1 MKVACVPLKSRLGV
15 WPGIIGLVPCCGVAG
30 LEWAAAAL
38 EELLVLGAWIRMLR
52 ARHARELGYTC
63 TG

>member
-1 MKVACVPLKSRLGV
+1 M
-15 WPGIIGLVPCCGVAG
+15 AG

-52 ARHARELGYTC
+52 ARHARGGLNTRALEKLVEVPHEYIKRLEEA
-63 TG
+63 